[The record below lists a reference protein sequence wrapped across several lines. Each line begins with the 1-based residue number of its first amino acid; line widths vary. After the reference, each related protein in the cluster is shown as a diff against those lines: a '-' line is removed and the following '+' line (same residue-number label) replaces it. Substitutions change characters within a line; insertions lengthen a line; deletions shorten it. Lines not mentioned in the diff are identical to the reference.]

1 MGFISAALCYFA
13 TKPKTNRIPI
23 MRAHMAMAFINI
35 VVAAVALTVIL
46 GTVQRLKRQLVDRSI
61 VYEAVDRRS

>member
-1 MGFISAALCYFA
+1 MIKLIKWQGSILGFISAALCYFA

-23 MRAHMAMAFINI
+23 MRAHMAMAFINV

-46 GTVQRLKRQLVDRSI
+46 G
-61 VYEAVDRRS
+61 AVLS